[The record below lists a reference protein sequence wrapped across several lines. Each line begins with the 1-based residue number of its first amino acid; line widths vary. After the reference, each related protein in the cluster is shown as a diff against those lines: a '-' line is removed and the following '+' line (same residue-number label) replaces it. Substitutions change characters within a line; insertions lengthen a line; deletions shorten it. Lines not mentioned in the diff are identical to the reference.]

1 MGFEY
6 DQALN
11 KTLSFLKL
19 LKQGGIDVSE
29 AYLFGSVLKGNSDT
43 DSDIDVA
50 VVSKDFQGLPYYD
63 IKKISKF
70 RRKID
75 LRLEIHTFQL
85 SEIETDPPLFFMKI
99 KKDGKRIL

>member
-1 MGFEY
+1 MGFED
-6 DQALN
+6 DQVLN
-11 KTLSFLKL
+11 KTQSFLNL

-29 AYLFGSVLKGNSDT
+29 AYLFGSALKGYADS

-63 IKKISKF
+63 IKKISKY

-85 SEIETDPPLFFMKI
+85 SEIETDPSSFFMKI